1 MLVLTGLQM
10 YDVGAFWYHC
20 GAVLDDVGV
29 ILVL

>member
-1 MLVLTGLQM
+1 MLVITGLQVH
-10 YDVGAFWYHC
+10 DVGAFWYDC